1 MASMHE
7 LIEAARKLRNDD
19 LSSQPNAVGEAFYR
33 FEGHR
38 PYDDGSEAE
47 IVLRKFYVERVTRC
61 GVWLK
66 IDNYG
71 SKPVFVLSADR
82 SSGKRFAYRSRAA
95 AWHSYLCRTSH
106 RLSRARANL
115 DFCERLDALN
125 KSVTPDQFLEPVE
138 PGQLGPTWITVRSP
152 ANG

>member
-1 MASMHE
+1 MGSMHE
-7 LIEAARKLRNDD
+7 LIEAARKLRNE
-19 LSSQPNAVGEAFYR
+19 SQTSAPNVVGETFYR

-47 IVLRKFYVERVTRC
+47 IVMRKFTVERVTRC

-66 IDNYG
+66 LNEYG
-71 SKPVFVLSADR
+71 DKPVFVLSASR
-82 SSGKRFAYRSRAA
+82 MSGKRFAYRSRAA
-95 AWHSYLCRTSH
+95 AWHSYLCRTAH

-125 KSVTPDQFLEPVE
+125 KIVTLDQFDVATAAPA
-138 PGQLGPTWITVRSP
+138 GQISTRDVSVRS
-152 ANG
+152 N